1 MDDASLF
8 VVTGVMAA
16 GKSTVGQAL
25 AERFTRSVHLR
36 GDRFRRAIVSGRQD
50 MTGDASPEALT
61 QLRLRYRLAAL
72 AADEY
77 VTAGF
82 TTVLQDVIVG
92 PMLTELL
99 AMITTRPLALV
110 VLAPSVEEVTRR
122 EAGRTKTGYGTFTP
136 ADFDT
141 LLRTTTPRIGLWI
154 DSTAQT
160 PDETVDEILQGRD
173 KALIRA

>member
-1 MDDASLF
+1 
-8 VVTGVMAA
+8 
-16 GKSTVGQAL
+16 
-25 AERFTRSVHLR
+25 
-36 GDRFRRAIVSGRQD
+36 
-50 MTGDASPEALT
+50 
-61 QLRLRYRLAAL
+61 
-72 AADEY
+72 
-77 VTAGF
+77 
-82 TTVLQDVIVG
+82 
-92 PMLTELL
+92 
-99 AMITTRPLALV
+99 